1 MYTQIQRWLDTIP
14 LRNPLEHRQ
23 ASMFQLVL
31 IAWIALAGIG
41 TAAIMASTQS
51 APSTEALPPQIAL
64 ALTLLLAALALLIL
78 CPIIALVLLRRG
90 HFQTAVRIAAFGMLI
105 AHINAHV
112 VLGFSDPS
120 VLTVY
125 QLPIAL
131 AGLLAGRR
139 LLWAVVGLSML
150 AVITI
155 GVLQSL
161 SPPLA
166 GFLAQPGASSVPMG
180 QVVGFYIVITV
191 LVALLLDRFG
201 GALREA
207 LTSSLEREEELR
219 GIRASLESSVAA
231 RTAELQTALRDV
243 QAQAAE
249 QRRLLAENDQQRT
262 MLQELSVPVIPIS
275 ADTLVMPLVGALD
288 SARLMQLQEQSL
300 RALDRTS
307 ARTLV
312 LDITGVPVVDSQV
325 AQGLL
330 MTVRSARL
338 LGAHAVLVG
347 IRPEV
352 AQTIVGLGIDLRD
365 VRTYSDLQSALN
377 QSLS

>member
-1 MYTQIQRWLDTIP
+1 MYTQVQRWLDNIP
-14 LRNPLEHRQ
+14 LGNPLERRQ

-31 IAWIALAGIG
+31 IVWIALAGLGVAGIMTL
-41 TAAIMASTQS
+41 TASAQPQEAI
-51 APSTEALPPQIAL
+51 PPQIIFS
-64 ALTLLLAALALLIL
+64 LTLLLAALALLIL
-78 CPIIALVLLRRG
+78 CPMIALALLRRG
-90 HFQTAVRIAAFGMLI
+90 RFQTAVRTAAFGMLI
-105 AHINAHV
+105 AHIMAHV

-120 VLTVY
+120 VLIVY
-125 QLPIAL
+125 ELPIAL
-131 AGLLAGRR
+131 VGLLAGRR
-139 LLWAVVGLSML
+139 LLWGVVGLSML

-166 GFLAQPGASSVPMG
+166 GFLAQPGVAVVPIA
-180 QVVGFYIVITV
+180 QVVGFYLVITV

-207 LTSSLEREEELR
+207 LTSSLEREGELHS
-219 GIRASLESSVAA
+219 IRASLESIVEA
-231 RTAELQTALRDV
+231 RTAELQVALRDV
-243 QAQAAE
+243 QSQAAE

-288 SARLMQLQEQSL
+288 SARLLQLQEQSL
-300 RALDRTS
+300 RALGRSS

-338 LGAHAVLVG
+338 LGATAVLVG

-365 VRTYSDLQSALN
+365 VRTYSDLHSALS

>member
-1 MYTQIQRWLDTIP
+1 
-14 LRNPLEHRQ
+14 
-23 ASMFQLVL
+23 
-31 IAWIALAGIG
+31 
-41 TAAIMASTQS
+41 
-51 APSTEALPPQIAL
+51 
-64 ALTLLLAALALLIL
+64 
-78 CPIIALVLLRRG
+78 
-90 HFQTAVRIAAFGMLI
+90 
-105 AHINAHV
+105 
-112 VLGFSDPS
+112 
-120 VLTVY
+120 
-125 QLPIAL
+125 
-131 AGLLAGRR
+131 
-139 LLWAVVGLSML
+139 VVGLSML
-150 AVITI
+150 SVITI

-166 GFLAQPGASSVPMG
+166 GFLAQRGVSAVPIA
-180 QVVGFYIVITV
+180 QVVGFYIVITT

-207 LTSSLEREEELR
+207 LASSLEREEELR

-231 RTAELQTALRDV
+231 RTAELQAALRDV
-243 QAQAAE
+243 QAQSAE

-288 SARLMQLQEQSL
+288 SARLLQLQEQSL
-300 RALDRTS
+300 RALERSS

-338 LGAHAVLVG
+338 LGANVVLVG

-365 VRTYSDLQSALN
+365 VRTYSDLHSALS
-377 QSLS
+377 QSLV